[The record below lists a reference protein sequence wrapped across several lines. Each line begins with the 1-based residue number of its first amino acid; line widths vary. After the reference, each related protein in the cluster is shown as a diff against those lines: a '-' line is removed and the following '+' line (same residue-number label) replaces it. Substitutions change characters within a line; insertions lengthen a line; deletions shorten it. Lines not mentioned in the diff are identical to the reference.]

1 MRDVQAELCQAE
13 SLELNGLSRHAARSS
28 VNEGAVLVNHIDDGD
43 QLTGVG
49 AKVNK
54 GDAANFNEVL
64 GWLLKSIKW

>member
-13 SLELNGLSRHAARSS
+13 SLELDGLSSHTTRSS
-28 VNEGAVLVNHIDDGD
+28 VHEGAVLIDNIDDGD

-64 GWLLKSIKW
+64 GWL